1 MAPAPSSTLRTLAV
15 LGCFGLILAAYS
27 NFFHNA
33 FHFDDSHVLETNLY
47 VRSLTNAPRFFTDAS
62 TFSSLPANA
71 TYRPLTTLSLAVDY
85 ALAGGLR
92 PAVYHASQLFFL
104 VVLWV

>member
-1 MAPAPSSTLRTLAV
+1 MPFAEASLLARRGRVPRTLATV
-15 LGCFGLILAAYS
+15 ACLGLILAAYS
-27 NFFHNA
+27 NFFANS

-47 VRSLTNAPRFFTDAS
+47 VRSLANAPRFFTDAS

-85 ALAGGLR
+85 ALAGGL
-92 PAVYHASQLFFL
+92 
-104 VVLWV
+104 